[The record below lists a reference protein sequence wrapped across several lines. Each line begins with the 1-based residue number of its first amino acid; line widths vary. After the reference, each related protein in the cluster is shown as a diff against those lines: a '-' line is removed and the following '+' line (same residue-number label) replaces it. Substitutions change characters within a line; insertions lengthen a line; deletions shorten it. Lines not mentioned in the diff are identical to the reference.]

1 MKRLLV
7 LAYYVPPLGLSGVQR
22 VTKLAQHLGA
32 HGWACEIVAP
42 TPGAYFA
49 RDETLLDDLNAA
61 GVTVHRTRSLDPTRL
76 ARAASAPPAPGTAS
90 SHTPSTVGGR
100 RHRLLAAATAW
111 AFVPDN
117 KLGWLPFA
125 LARAHRL
132 LSAGRFDAV
141 LASAPPYTGL
151 VAGAL
156 AARRHGL
163 PLVLDLRDDWLGNPR
178 HVYPT
183 RLHRRL
189 HARLET
195 WTFRQA
201 DAILT
206 ISEEMRS
213 SVVSRHPALAGRV
226 YVVPQGFDESDFAAP
241 LPARTDDR
249 FRVVYTGVFYDAQ
262 RPDVFLD
269 GLARFRA
276 ARPEAQADARF
287 VGMVPEGF
295 DALVARHGLSGVV
308 TRVGYLP
315 HAAAVQ
321 EQRAADLLWMTVGR
335 RPGAEGISTG
345 KLFEYFGRCRPILGL
360 VPDGTARAALVAY
373 GAAYLADPD
382 DPQAVAKA
390 LALAYD
396 DHQRGTAPRPDEAFV
411 RRHGRQALAGDVG
424 RLLDSLV
431 AGTAIAPR

>member
-1 MKRLLV
+1 M

-22 VTKLAQHLGA
+22 VAKLAQHLGA

-49 RDETLLDDLNAA
+49 RDETLLDGLNAA
-61 GVTVHRTRSLDPTRL
+61 GVSIHRTRSLDPTRL
-76 ARAASAPPAPGTAS
+76 ARAAPATAPQTAPSATS
-90 SHTPSTVGGR
+90 SPVGGR
-100 RHRLLAAATAW
+100 RHRLLAAVTAW
-111 AFVPDN
+111 GFVPDN

-125 LARAHRL
+125 LVRAHRL
-132 LSAGRFDAV
+132 LNTRRFDAV

-156 AARRHGL
+156 AARRHGV

-201 DAILT
+201 AAILT
-206 ISEEMRS
+206 ISDEMRT
-213 SVVSRHPALAGRV
+213 SVIARHPALAGRV
-226 YVVPQGFDESDFAAP
+226 HVVPQGFDEADFAAP
-241 LPARTDDR
+241 LPPRGDHR

-262 RPDVFLD
+262 RPSVFLD
-269 GLARFRA
+269 GLARFLA
-276 ARPEAQADARF
+276 VRPEARVEARF
-287 VGMVPEGF
+287 VGMVPGDF
-295 DALVARHGLSGVV
+295 DALVAQHGLSDVV
-308 TRVGYLP
+308 TSVGYLP
-315 HAAAVQ
+315 HAEAVQ

-345 KLFEYFGRCRPILGL
+345 KLFEYFGTRRPVLGL
-360 VPDGTARAALVAY
+360 VPDGTARAALAAY

-411 RRHGRQALAGDVG
+411 HRHGRQALAGEVAK
-424 RLLDSLV
+424 LLDVL
-431 AGTAIAPR
+431 AA

>member
-1 MKRLLV
+1 M

-22 VTKLAQHLGA
+22 VAKLAQHLGR

-49 RDETLLDDLNAA
+49 RDETLLHDLHDA
-61 GVTVHRTRSLDPTRL
+61 GVTIHRTRSLDPTRL
-76 ARAASAPPAPGTAS
+76 ARAAPATAPQTALPS
-90 SHTPSTVGGR
+90 TPSTVGGR
-100 RHRLLAAATAW
+100 RHRLLAAVTAW
-111 AFVPDN
+111 VFVPDN
-117 KLGWLPFA
+117 KVGWLPFA

-132 LSAGRFDAV
+132 LATGRFDAV

-163 PLVLDLRDDWLGNPR
+163 PFVVDLRDDWLGNPR

-189 HARLET
+189 HAALEA

-201 DAILT
+201 DALLA
-206 ISEEMRS
+206 ISDEMRA
-213 SVVSRHPALAGRV
+213 SVVSRHPALADRV
-226 YVVPQGFDESDFAAP
+226 HVVPQGFDEADFEGP
-241 LPARTDDR
+241 LPPRTDDR
-249 FRVVYTGVFYDAQ
+249 FRIVYTGVFYDAQ

-269 GLARFRA
+269 GLARFLA
-276 ARPEAQADARF
+276 ARPEAKVEARF
-287 VGMVPEGF
+287 VGMVPGHF
-295 DALVARHGLSGVV
+295 DALVARLGLCCVV
-308 TRVGYLP
+308 TTLGYLP

-321 EQRAADLLWMTVGR
+321 EQRAAALLWMTVGR

-345 KLFEYFGRCRPILGL
+345 KLFEYFGTRRPILGL
-360 VPDGTARAALVAY
+360 VPDGTARTALVAY
-373 GAAYLADPD
+373 GASYLADPD
-382 DPQAVAKA
+382 DPQAVADA

-396 DHQRGTAPRPDEAFV
+396 DHRRGTAPRPDEAFV
-411 RRHGRQALAGDVG
+411 RRHGRQALAGEVA
-424 RLLDSLV
+424 RLLNGMA
-431 AGTAIAPR
+431 AGTANAPR